1 MILPHTEVLLMVDSN
16 LKKLIISASLI
27 IFSTS
32 QIIAYFVIRT
42 IVDGLLGNDMKVS
55 NNSAQHLFKCG
66 HVQEIEVGI
75 VNICI
80 CTLKP
85 SAFLK

>member
-42 IVDGLLGNDMKVS
+42 IVDGLLGNDMKIIITLLSISLNV
-55 NNSAQHLFKCG
+55 AMFK
-66 HVQEIEVGI
+66 
-75 VNICI
+75 
-80 CTLKP
+80 K
-85 SAFLK
+85 SK